1 MYIMLEGGESIQ
13 KMSRGRR
20 NPEQGIPLA
29 EEEEQPGLRQMLK
42 SEKTRAGLLRAAEKI
57 FARDGF
63 EASRIEDI
71 AAEAGRSRGAFYANF
86 KGKTEVFLTLRTLA
100 AQRHARMVRE
110 RVLGLQDQEA
120 RYQALIGYIVEQ
132 IYDTQAQLLQIEFK
146 LFALRHPKMQAR
158 LAEMHLEASTRVNE
172 QELSGLFPEKTGRA
186 AEMRCSTLEVEAL
199 LEGFALNTRFSP
211 DVLDEASIQAIVPRL
226 MAQILSRSEAES

>member
-1 MYIMLEGGESIQ
+1 MLEGGESIQ

>member
-1 MYIMLEGGESIQ
+1 
-13 KMSRGRR
+13 MSRGRR